1 MATVAIKEITEL
13 PGPKR
18 WPLVGNVLQIKAHR
32 VHLDFEAWA
41 KQYGKTFRVYF
52 GSRPVLVIAGHKE
65 VSAVLRD
72 RPDGFR
78 RPSITERVA
87 REMGGSIGL
96 FQAEGSEWRNQRR
109 MVMAGF
115 APGPI
120 KAYLPNL
127 KKVAVR
133 LHLRWRAASLNGQSI
148 DLANDLKRYTVDII
162 AGLAFGTDVNTLESG
177 EDVIQ
182 QHLDKVLPAVARRSL
197 ALIPYWRYFK
207 LPQDRQLDRSI
218 SYLREAIQHL
228 ISNARGTLA
237 QDPELREKPQ
247 NLLQAMLVAADIP
260 DSGVDD
266 NAVAGNVSTMLL
278 AGEDTT
284 ANTIAWVLYLLH
296 QNQTSLARAIA
307 DVHSVG
313 TSYEYLE
320 LQQIDAMLYID
331 ACIQEAMR
339 LKPVGPF
346 MPLEATKEVIVA
358 DVRVPKGAIVWCL
371 FRHDTVAQEF
381 FPDPTAFKPERWLQ
395 ADSEKTIDK
404 KISMPFGSG
413 PRTCPGRYLALME
426 IKIALAMVLSQFTIE
441 SVGTAD
447 GVEPQENMG
456 FVMSPLGLK
465 LKLKPRH

>member
-1 MATVAIKEITEL
+1 MTATSIKEITEL

-18 WPLVGNVLQIKAHR
+18 WPLVGNVLQIKSHR

-65 VSAVLRD
+65 LAAVLRD

-78 RPSITERVA
+78 RPSISERVA
-87 REMGGSIGL
+87 REMGGNIGV
-96 FQAEGSEWRNQRR
+96 FQAEGIEWRNQRR

-120 KAYLPNL
+120 KAYLPTL
-127 KKVAVR
+127 KKVAAR
-133 LHLRWRAASLNGQSI
+133 LQKRWRAAALNGQAI
-148 DLANDLKRYTVDII
+148 DLSSDLKRYTVDII

-182 QHLDKVLPAVARRSL
+182 QHLDNVLPAIARRSL
-197 ALIPYWRYFK
+197 SLIPYWRYFK
-207 LPQDRQLDRSI
+207 LPQDRKLDRSVR
-218 SYLREAIQHL
+218 YLRDAIQNL
-228 ISNARGTLA
+228 IANARGTLA
-237 QDPELREKPQ
+237 QNPELREKPQ
-247 NLLQAMLVAADIP
+247 NLLQAMLVAADTP

-284 ANTIAWVLYLLH
+284 ANTICWVLYLLH
-296 QNQTSLARAIA
+296 QNPSTLARAID
-307 DVHSVG
+307 DVRAVG
-313 TSYEYLE
+313 ASYEQLE
-320 LQQIDAMLYID
+320 LPQIDSMLYID

-339 LKPVGPF
+339 LKPVGPY
-346 MPLEATKEVIVA
+346 MPLEATKEVVVA
-358 DVRVPKGAIVWCL
+358 HVRVPKGSIVWCL
-371 FRHDTVAQEF
+371 FRHDTVAEAF
-381 FPDPTAFKPERWLQ
+381 FPDPNAFKPERWLQ
-395 ADSEKTIDK
+395 ADTEKSIDK
-404 KISMPFGSG
+404 KVSMPFGSG

-426 IKIALAMVLSQFTIE
+426 IKMALAMVLGQFTIE

-447 GVEPQENMG
+447 GGEAQELMG
-456 FVMSPLGLK
+456 FVMSPLGLT
-465 LKLKPRH
+465 LKLKPL